1 MSVPIPGDFSCALAQ
16 TVQLQ
21 ITALWRDGGANI
33 RSSYVSEADAAA
45 QLLREQTATFAVLQD
60 ATRKRTVKGYWVDW
74 CPDET
79 AECPTD
85 YCELTGTETGASCQD
100 YDITQCVAS
109 QVYSITEE
117 MFDTSDLRWDNVFIP
132 MMLRMKLDVENKLAN
147 EVLVGLRDN
156 GSSNIYAGPYT
167 LNGDV
172 IEIPPSGW
180 NPTMFAYLNTIFRKN
195 RLSGAPVMIGS
206 EFLEPMWN
214 LTASGASTPQGA
226 VDQRR
231 LNAWGTPVFDVFQ
244 YATVFGAQGLT
255 IYNPSALALVTRSEF
270 ARYGA
275 SGYEIPG
282 ANGQYMR
289 RYTTPSLN
297 LPGVTIDII
306 YQRECVGLDI
316 RHSWQAFIH
325 YDVLFNP
332 KGCNTDLT
340 GIINF
345 QCAS

>member
-1 MSVPIPGDFSCALAQ
+1 MSVPVPGDFTCALAQ
-16 TVQLQ
+16 IVQTE
-21 ITALWRDGGANI
+21 ITNLWQGGGSNI
-33 RSSYVSEADAAA
+33 RSSYVPESDAAQ
-45 QLLREQTATFAVLQD
+45 QLLRVQTANFSVLQD
-60 ATRKRTVKGYWVDW
+60 ATRKRTVKGFWVDW

-79 AECPTD
+79 TECPTD
-85 YCELTGTETGASCQD
+85 YCELTGTETGASCVE

-117 MFDTSDLRWDNVFIP
+117 MFDTSDLRWDNVFVP
-132 MMLRMKLDVENKLAN
+132 MMLRMFLDVENKLSN

-156 GSSNIYAGPYT
+156 GSSNIYASPYT

-172 IEIPPSGW
+172 IEIPAAQW
-180 NPTMFAYLNTIFRKN
+180 NPQMFAYLNTIFRKN
-195 RLSGAPVMIGS
+195 RLSPGVLLSS
-206 EFLEPMWN
+206 EFLEPLWN
-214 LTASGASTPQGA
+214 LTATGASTPQGA

-231 LNAWGTPVFDVFQ
+231 MTAFGTPVFDIFQ

-255 IYNPSALALVTRSEF
+255 IYSPSALALVTRSEF

-275 SGYEIPG
+275 RGYEING
-282 ANGQYMR
+282 ANGQHMR
-289 RYTTPSLN
+289 RYSAPSLN
-297 LPGVTIDII
+297 LPGVTIDIL
-306 YQRECVGLDI
+306 YQKECIGLDI

-345 QCAS
+345 QCAN